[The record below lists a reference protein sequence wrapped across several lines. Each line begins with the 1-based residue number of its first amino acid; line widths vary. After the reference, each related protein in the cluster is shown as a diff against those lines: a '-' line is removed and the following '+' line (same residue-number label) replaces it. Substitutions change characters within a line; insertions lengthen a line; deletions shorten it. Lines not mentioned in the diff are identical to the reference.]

1 MAVPTHDALTLG
13 RSDGGWQARQGAR
26 RTVLC
31 AAVALTLQCAGC
43 TRSSGRIELLAAF
56 SDDTVVGELG
66 ATWSDAS
73 PPDRSAQ
80 TGRQVH
86 VRVQASNHLADRLY
100 VELRAF
106 RLVTADGN
114 AVVVGNAACALAPQ
128 ASGVVLEGDAWL
140 PGGAGNPVRGFRV
153 DPLAVPLSDRGVA
166 FYREFLLAQR
176 PGAAADIDRVLAA
189 YAAAPPCR
197 AAN

>member
-1 MAVPTHDALTLG
+1 M
-13 RSDGGWQARQGAR
+13 
-26 RTVLC
+26 
-31 AAVALTLQCAGC
+31 
-43 TRSSGRIELLAAF
+43 ELLAAF
-56 SDDTVVGELG
+56 SDDTVVGELN
-66 ATWSDAS
+66 ATWTDA
-73 PPDRSAQ
+73 PPPNGSTH
-80 TGRQVH
+80 TGRRVH

-100 VELRAF
+100 VELREF
-106 RLVTADGN
+106 RLLTADGN
-114 AVVVGNAACALAPQ
+114 AAVVGNAACALAPQ
-128 ASGVVLEGDAWL
+128 ASDVVLEGDVSL
-140 PGGAGNPVRGFRV
+140 PGGASNSVRGFRV